1 MARTH
6 HNNLTNMKPTLTRIS
21 IMTSVVLSL
30 FVVSCGKKDTA
41 DSLSDE
47 LVSKMGELAT
57 AIETAKDKESAE
69 KAATEIDNIGD
80 EFVAI
85 AKRLDALGEPSE
97 EDKKLVEEKMEKSQG
112 GDGNKMSAA
121 MKSVMTN
128 QEVGAIIGKAMQGFG
143 KKMEEAEKTFEKYG
157 K

>member
-1 MARTH
+1 
-6 HNNLTNMKPTLTRIS
+6 
-21 IMTSVVLSL
+21 MTSVVLSL

-47 LVSKMGELAT
+47 LVSKMDELVA
-57 AIETAKDKESAE
+57 AIETAKDKDSAE
-69 KAATEIDNIGD
+69 KAATEIDKIGD

-97 EDKKLVEEKMEKSQG
+97 EDKKLVEEKMEKSQ
-112 GDGNKMSAA
+112 DGNSDKMSAA
-121 MKSVMTN
+121 MKSIMTN
-128 QEVGAIIGKAMQGFG
+128 PEVGMIIGKAMEGFG